1 MKKLRVTVNGVS
13 YDVDVEILED
23 DADSSYGY
31 AATNIY
37 APGSAPPAAA
47 PVAPPPSPAAS
58 APPGSAG
65 RNAKSLTAPIPGV
78 VKEAKVKP
86 GDKVK
91 ENDPVVVLEA
101 MKMETVISSPT
112 DGVIKEVLVKASQ
125 NVQQGEV
132 LVTFE

>member
-13 YDVDVEILED
+13 YDVDVEVLED
-23 DADSSYGY
+23 DEDSSYGY
-31 AATNIY
+31 AATNVY
-37 APGSAPPAAA
+37 SPPGGVPMAA
-47 PVAPPPSPAAS
+47 PSVAPPPAS
-58 APPGSAG
+58 TPPRSTSTGAST
-65 RNAKSLTAPIPGV
+65 KSLTAPIPGL
-78 VKEAKVKP
+78 VKETKVKP

-101 MKMETVISSPT
+101 MKMETVISSPM
-112 DGVIKEVLVKASQ
+112 DGVIKEVLVQASQ